1 MMHGKRDENGELVI
15 DLRDI
20 FYLLRK
26 NALIILLAA
35 LIVGGIAAL
44 VSATLLDA
52 KYESTSKIYILTQ
65 STSITSFADIQLGT
79 SLTTDY
85 LELIKSRPVVERVIK
100 NLKLDTTYEDMLDEL
115 VVANPPDTR
124 ILNITVTDTSPYMA
138 KIIANDFAT
147 VARKQISEIMK
158 TEEPTVVEEAVVAE
172 DPSSPNMLMNTLIGF
187 LLGALICTFV
197 VILRDILDD
206 TIKSP
211 EDVETY
217 LELNTLASVPLG
229 AGATKQ
235 KRKRFERGGK

>member
-1 MMHGKRDENGELVI
+1 VLHP
-15 DLRDI
+15 
-20 FYLLRK
+20 
-26 NALIILLAA
+26 
-35 LIVGGIAAL
+35 
-44 VSATLLDA
+44 

-65 STSITSFADIQLGT
+65 STSITSIADIQLGT

-85 LELIKSRPVVERVIK
+85 LELIKSRPVVELVIK
-100 NLKLDTTYEDMLDEL
+100 NLKLDATYDDMLEEL
-115 VVANPPDTR
+115 VVTNPPDTR
-124 ILNITVTDTSPYMA
+124 ILNITVTDTNPYMA

-172 DPSSPNMLMNTLIGF
+172 KPSSPNKLMNTLIGF
-187 LLGALICTFV
+187 FLGALLCIFV

-211 EDVETY
+211 EDVEAY
-217 LELNTLASVPLG
+217 LELNTLASVPLK

-235 KRKRFERGGK
+235 KRKRFDRGGK